1 MSPQIKAAGVVFMFE
16 SLNEYIRVIYQF
28 NKAQYALLVVA
39 LMSAVGV
46 SVGLFAELV
55 LRLLKIKGEP

>member
-1 MSPQIKAAGVVFMFE
+1 MFA

-46 SVGLFAELV
+46 SVGLFAELL